1 MSRILAFSGSAR
13 KDSFNQRLATAAA
26 RQAEA
31 AGADV
36 TLVSLRDYP
45 MPLYNQDEE
54 AEHGQPDS
62 VAELKALFVE
72 HDGLLIAAPEY
83 NGSITPLLKNT
94 LDWLSRRHGDEPS
107 MVAYTGKTAAIM
119 GASAGG
125 LGGLRGLVHVRAI
138 LSNLGVLVIPK
149 QFALRA
155 AHDAFDETGNLKSDR
170 DRDTVTQLTAS
181 LIRTVNCMSDERHD
195 PS

>member
-13 KDSFNQRLATAAA
+13 KDSFNQKLVTAAA
-26 RQAEA
+26 RHAEA

-36 TLVSLRDYP
+36 TLISLRDYP
-45 MPLYNQDEE
+45 MPLFNQDEE

-62 VAELKALFVE
+62 VKALKELFVA
-72 HDGLLIAAPEY
+72 HDGLLVSAPEY

-94 LDWLSRRHGDEPS
+94 LDWLSRQHDDEPS
-107 MVAYTGKTAAIM
+107 MIAYRNKTAAIM
-119 GASAGG
+119 GASPGG

-149 QFALRA
+149 QFALGA
-155 AHDAFDETGNLKSDR
+155 AHKAFDDNGELAAER
-170 DRDTVTQLTAS
+170 DRDTVIQLTANLVKTTDGLS
-181 LIRTVNCMSDERHD
+181 A
-195 PS
+195 

>member
-13 KDSFNQRLATAAA
+13 RDSFNQQLATAAA
-26 RQAEA
+26 RHAEA

-36 TLVSLRDYP
+36 TLVSLRDFP
-45 MPLYNQDEE
+45 MPLFNQDEE
-54 AEHGQPDS
+54 DEHGQPE
-62 VAELKALFVE
+62 AATALKALFVD
-72 HDGLLIAAPEY
+72 HDGLLIASPEY

-94 LDWLSRRHGDEPS
+94 LDWLSRRNGEEPS
-107 MVAYTGKTAAIM
+107 MIAYKGKTAAIM

-155 AHDAFDETGNLKSDR
+155 AHNAFDDSGDLKNER
-170 DRDTVTQLTAS
+170 DRDTVVQLTES
-181 LIRTVNCMSDERHD
+181 LVDTTNRMSA
-195 PS
+195 

>member
-1 MSRILAFSGSAR
+1 MNRILAFSGSAR
-13 KDSFNQRLATAAA
+13 RESFNQQLAAAAA
-26 RQAEA
+26 RHAEA

-36 TLVSLRDYP
+36 TLISLRDFP

-62 VAELKALFVE
+62 VAELKQLFVD

-94 LDWLSRRHGDEPS
+94 LDWLSRRHGDEPL
-107 MVAYTGKTAAIM
+107 MAAYTGKTAAIM
-119 GASAGG
+119 GASPGG

-138 LSNLGVLVIPK
+138 LSNLGVLVVPK
-149 QFALRA
+149 QFALRS
-155 AHDAFDETGNLKSDR
+155 AHNAFDDGGDLANER
-170 DRDTVTQLTAS
+170 DRDTVIQLAANLVDTTKRMNS
-181 LIRTVNCMSDERHD
+181 
-195 PS
+195 